1 MSRLIIRNARIIDP
15 SQALDQTG
23 NLVIDEG
30 KISQLSQ
37 HIDLPSAASY
47 TVIEAQGMVASAGF
61 IDWHCHLRDPGF
73 PEKETINSGSHAA
86 AKGGFTT
93 ICCMPNTKPPLD
105 SKAVVDYVNST
116 AASQGIIRILPVGCV
131 SRGRTGKE
139 LTDMAELAAA
149 GVIGFSDDGDP
160 VMNSHLMRQALE
172 FSYHLELPIIDHCED
187 SSLVTN
193 GYVNEGELS
202 KRLGIGGRPAVAED
216 IMVARDLILAAVT
229 GGWVHIAHVSTEISV
244 ALIRE
249 AKNRNVRVTAE
260 ATPHHLTLTE
270 VAVKGYNTNAKVNPP
285 LRTEPDVRA
294 LIKGLRENVID
305 IIATD
310 HAPHAEREKKVE
322 FIRAPSG
329 ISVFETALG
338 SLMGLVHSGEL
349 TLPELISRLSC
360 EPAKL
365 LGGKHG
371 RLGTLA
377 AGALADVTIFDPDA
391 DWLVDTKEFIS
402 RGKNTPLDG
411 SKLKGRV
418 MATIFNGEIV
428 YRDNSG
434 RLEINQI
441 NLP

>member
-1 MSRLIIRNARIIDP
+1 LSRLIIRNARIIDP
-15 SQALDQTG
+15 SQTLDQTG

-30 KISQLSQ
+30 KVSRFCQ
-37 HIDLPSAASY
+37 HIDLLSSASY
-47 TVIEAQGMVASAGF
+47 TVIEAQGMVASPGF

-73 PEKETINSGSHAA
+73 PEKETINSGSRAA

-93 ICCMPNTKPPLD
+93 ICCMPNTRPSLD
-105 SKAVVDYVNST
+105 SKDVVDYVKST
-116 AASQGIIRILPVGCV
+116 AASEGIIRILPVGCV
-131 SRGRTGKE
+131 SLGRAGTE
-139 LTDMAELAAA
+139 LADMAELAAA

-160 VMNSHLMRQALE
+160 VINSHLMRRALE
-172 FSYHLELPIIDHCED
+172 FTCQLDLPVIDHCED
-187 SSLVTN
+187 SSLVVN
-193 GYVNEGELS
+193 GHMNEGELS
-202 KRLGIGGRPAVAED
+202 KRLGISGRPAVAED

-229 GGWVHIAHVSTEISV
+229 GGWVHIAHVSTETSV
-244 ALIRE
+244 AFIRE
-249 AKNRNVRVTAE
+249 AKNGNIRVTAE
-260 ATPHHLTLTE
+260 VTPHHLTLTE
-270 VAVKGYNTNAKVNPP
+270 EEVKGYNTNAKVNPP

-310 HAPHAEREKKVE
+310 HAPHAEREKNVE
-322 FIRAPSG
+322 FTRAPSG

-338 SLMGLVHSGEL
+338 SLMALVHRGEL
-349 TLPELISRLSC
+349 TLPELISHLSC
-360 EPAKL
+360 EPARL

-377 AGALADVTIFDPDA
+377 AGAPADVTIIDPEME
-391 DWLVDTKEFIS
+391 WLVDTKEFIS

-418 MATIFNGEIV
+418 MATIVNGEIV

-434 RLEINQI
+434 RLEINQL
-441 NLP
+441 NSP